1 MFSKTKGSLSLSAI
15 VSVCLL
21 FAYSPAQAEDQYVAE
36 AGHASL
42 QEWLLPD
49 EAPYPVGNK
58 PNAARVALGKMLFFD
73 TRLSGD
79 KTISCATCHSPL
91 YGWGDGLETGKGFGS
106 KILDRASPVV
116 TNTAFN
122 SIQMWDGRKK
132 SLEDQA
138 MGPMEATAEMNMNI
152 PRLLKFLN
160 DSEGYKA
167 AFAKAYPGEKI
178 DTKTLSKG
186 MASFERTI
194 ISNNSPFDK
203 WVKGDAKAM
212 SKQQVQGFKVFVG
225 KANCVAC
232 HSAPN
237 FTDNGFHN
245 IGLASFG
252 EKNPDVGRFTQRP
265 LKLMKGAFKTP
276 TLRDISYSAPYF
288 HDGSS
293 HTLKDA
299 VEHYAKG
306 GEVKTNLSPNM
317 EEIKLTDADK
327 KALVIFMQALSS
339 ERKPF
344 TLPVLPVE

>member
-1 MFSKTKGSLSLSAI
+1 MVSKIKYLLSLPTLLGI
-15 VSVCLL
+15 CLL
-21 FAYSPAQAEDQYVAE
+21 STYSLVQAENNYIAK

-49 EAPYPVGNK
+49 ETPYPDGNK
-58 PNAARVALGKMLFFD
+58 PNAARIALGKMLFFD

-79 KTISCATCHSPL
+79 SNMSCATCHNPL
-91 YGWGDGLETGKGFGS
+91 YGWADGLETGKGFKS

-116 TNTAFN
+116 INTGYN

-132 SLEDQA
+132 TLEDQA
-138 MGPMEATAEMNMNI
+138 MGPMEASAEMNMNI
-152 PRLLKFLN
+152 PKLFKFLN
-160 DSEGYKA
+160 ESEGYKA

-178 DTKTLSKG
+178 DAHTLSKG

-194 ISNNSPFDK
+194 ISNNSPFDQ

-212 SKQQVQGFKVFVG
+212 TEQQIKGFQLFVG

-237 FTDNGFHN
+237 FTDDGFHN

-252 EKNPDVGRFTQRP
+252 EKNPDIGRFSERP
-265 LKLMKGAFKTP
+265 LKLMMGAFKTP

-293 HTLKDA
+293 HALSDV

-306 GEVKTNLSPNM
+306 GEVKTNLSPSM
-317 EEIKLTDADK
+317 EKIELTNADK
-327 KALVIFMQALSS
+327 HDLVMFMQALSS
-339 ERKPF
+339 EKKAF
-344 TLPVLPVE
+344 VLPILPLK

>member
-1 MFSKTKGSLSLSAI
+1 MFSKTKGSLSLSTI
-15 VSVCLL
+15 VSLCLL
-21 FAYSPAQAEDQYVAE
+21 FSYSPAQAEDNYVAE

-49 EAPYPVGNK
+49 EAPYPAGNK
-58 PNAARVALGKMLFFD
+58 PNAARIALGKMLFFD

-79 KTISCATCHSPL
+79 SNMSCATCHSPL
-91 YGWGDGLETGKGFGS
+91 YGWGDGLETGKGFRS

-138 MGPMEATAEMNMNI
+138 MGPMEASAEMNMNI
-152 PRLLKFLN
+152 PKLFKFLN
-160 DSEGYKA
+160 NSEGYKA

-178 DTKTLSKG
+178 DATTLSKG
-186 MASFERTI
+186 MASFERTV

-212 SKQQVQGFKVFVG
+212 SAKQIKGFKVFVG

-245 IGLASFG
+245 IGLASYG
-252 EKNPDVGRFTQRP
+252 KKNPDVGRFAQRP

-293 HTLKDA
+293 HTLKA
-299 VEHYAKG
+299 VVEHYAKG

-327 KALVIFMQALSS
+327 DALVGFMEALNS
-339 ERKPF
+339 ERKAF
-344 TLPVLPVE
+344 TLPVLPVK